1 MNSGPPCLSSTIR
14 SLKWPYY
21 ISLNVN
27 QLSTETKR
35 GRLTRPQRPFLLLWI
50 IETALWILETFVSL
64 WILETFVSLWIL
76 ETALWISE
84 TFFFFYC
91 GFQRYFFFP
100 VDFRDYTLD
109 FRDFFFFTVD
119 FRDIFFSLWIFEPI
133 PLSKQQPKGSLRY
146 T

>member
-1 MNSGPPCLSSTIR
+1 MRAQAVEIQPYTLSPELRSEGGVNSGPPCLSSTIR

-35 GRLTRPQRPFLLLWI
+35 GRLTRPQIPFLLLWI

-84 TFFFFYC
+84 TFF
-91 GFQRYFFFP
+91 
-100 VDFRDYTLD
+100 L
-109 FRDFFFFTVD
+109 
-119 FRDIFFSLWIFEPI
+119 LWISETFI
-133 PLSKQQPKGSLRY
+133 FHSGF
-146 T
+146 